1 MSKGNNKLENS
12 CEKTSKKVSLFSE
25 ASAASLQVFEK
36 RLLFLEDRCKAQQ
49 VERSLL
55 KRQLRTQKQSVKRV
69 EKSREA
75 WKAKYQQERSLRLR
89 GKDSLEG
96 VPAKGHQ
103 YSIGLVWLVVQLQR
117 YGRMSF
123 RGCVELI
130 RNLAVLFQL
139 GGRVPSASS
148 VRNWCIKVGHYR
160 LNHGVKRTDKW
171 VIWVDESVMLGQ
183 ERVLLILGCPEKSLD
198 FKTPLRQN
206 AVEILS
212 VSVQSSWKGE
222 AIAQKLCEVAEKT
235 PIAYIVSDQGNNLR
249 RSYKE
254 GGYIAVS
261 DCSHAFARALESLYE
276 DSEPFTTFCT
286 TCNQLRK
293 KWILSQWAAYMPP
306 VQRTKARFMN
316 VAPLFEWAKACLE
329 RREHF
334 PIEVQ
339 TAIAFLTE
347 QREWIEEFWGILQ
360 TTRDLTHH
368 LKIKGFSIA
377 KKDKMLARLE
387 LLQTPNQRIWAKS
400 IQQYLETLANNPILN
415 PPLSENNPERD
426 VSKRIFCCS
435 DIIEST
441 FGKFKLK
448 INTKNPQPMTPFL
461 LTMANFG
468 TDLSQ
473 QTIQEAL
480 QEVKNSQIRTPKNPK
495 KPSRREQKKA
505 IFGKKVKPEIVD
517 F

>member
-1 MSKGNNKLENS
+1 MSKDNHKLETPS
-12 CEKTSKKVSLFSE
+12 EKISKKGSLSSE
-25 ASAASLQVFEK
+25 RSARLQVLEK
-36 RLLFLEDRCKAQQ
+36 RLLFLEERWKAQQ
-49 VERSLL
+49 EEQSSL
-55 KRQLRTQKQSVKRV
+55 KRQLRAQNQKVKRL
-69 EKSREA
+69 EKSRNA
-75 WKAKYQQERSLRLR
+75 WKEKYQKRLR
-89 GKDSLEG
+89 GNVSFEG
-96 VPAKGHQ
+96 VKAKGHQ
-103 YSIGLVWLVVQLQR
+103 YSVGLVWLVVQLQR
-117 YGRMSF
+117 YGRMSL
-123 RGCVELI
+123 RGCGEVV
-130 RNLAVLFQL
+130 RNLSLLFQL
-139 GGRVPSASS
+139 GNRVPSASS
-148 VRNWCIKVGHYR
+148 VRNWCIKTGHYQ
-160 LNHGVKRTDKW
+160 LNQGAKRTEKW
-171 VIWVDESVMLGQ
+171 VLWVDESVLLGQ
-183 ERVLLILGCPEKSLD
+183 ERVLLILGCPEKSFD

-206 AVEILS
+206 AVEVLS

-222 AIAQKLCEVAEKT
+222 EIAQKLSEVAEKT
-235 PIAYIVSDQGNNLR
+235 PIAYIVSDQGHNLR
-249 RSYKE
+249 CAYKQ

-261 DCSHAFARALESLYE
+261 DCSHAFARALESLYK
-276 DSEPFTTFCT
+276 DSESFQRFGMACS
-286 TCNQLRK
+286 QLRK

-306 VQRTKARFMN
+306 AQRTKARFMN
-316 VAPLFEWAKACLE
+316 VAPLLDWAKACLE
-329 RREHF
+329 RFEDF

-347 QREWIEEFWGILQ
+347 QREWIEEFWSILQ

-377 KKDKMLARLE
+377 KKEKMFACLE
-387 LLQTPNQRIWAKS
+387 CLQTPNQRIWVKS
-400 IQQYLETLANNPILN
+400 IQQYLESLANNPILKES
-415 PPLSENNPERD
+415 LSENSPERD
-426 VSKRIFCCS
+426 SPKRIFCCS

-480 QEVKNSQIRTPKNPK
+480 QRVKNSQIATPKNPE
-495 KPSRREQKKA
+495 KPSMRAQKKA